1 MKKQWLL
8 LAATAASLS
17 GCYEVQSEGIQQLGS
32 FRVVVQK
39 ISPVGSTQP
48 LDVVPSCIKAHNVT
62 RTEDVP
68 VSVRGTKDCRYV
80 IPNAA
85 VEMLLDITALD
96 KAGKA
101 LDFTGPVTFKVVPGD
116 LSDDYSYAWTM
127 LSHGRST
134 GDVKVRARNVYG
146 EVRVWAM
153 DEPMEL
159 RYTDGGIRFYTDG
172 GMADPKQFPQEPDSG
187 RSYTAGSSDT
197 VYFQEPT
204 LQSVQSPQGND
215 NRSSP
220 FVGQFVTI
228 GRAPESGSVQYQN
241 CPDRDLDGDGLP
253 DPEAPKPVTLL
264 VTGTD
269 PSGFFVTDI
278 TACPAREDLSAAAQ
292 VRVPEPGG
300 LLPGAFNSVFVYN
313 YSFPEG
319 LDPGDLLWTLSG
331 SIQEFTSTTQ
341 LTFPSWTVR
350 ERVRELPPSQWNK
363 YLALVPPVE
372 LSLRHC
378 GLDNTL
384 APFVTDTTCGQNRRN
399 MKLESLESGLVKLR
413 RVRFPQVF
421 KNCDFNGDGQVP
433 MFCETTVDGVWT
445 WAGCA
450 FPAPAVD
457 PDAAERQC
465 SIDCTTS
472 GGAYQ
477 NTRCSE
483 KAQFTGFGQFVV
495 ELAGPGPRAAG
506 LDDTLSNRQQ
516 SVLVSDTSSKRL
528 SSGYEPGV
536 AVSIWCDVDT
546 HMKLGDG
553 TVTATKAD
561 ELLPARTRKDVIME
575 STKSIAAFLAAQP
588 VATSPAPRC
597 YAARNTHTRVL
608 LMTKDAVPDLKVDC
622 DEGTTPETRNTEAA
636 RQCRNLHEASFDVV
650 GHLRQVQAARPRW
663 MVLPRDQDDLCCYP
677 GPGLECPKPIKPCP

>member
-17 GCYEVQSEGIQQLGS
+17 GCYEVTSAGTQELGS
-32 FRVVVQK
+32 FRVVVQS
-39 ISPVGSTQP
+39 ISAVSSSGGLQA
-48 LDVVPSCIKAHNVT
+48 LEVVPSCVKTHGGNV
-62 RTEDVP
+62 P
-68 VSVRGTKDCRYV
+68 ASLRGTQDCRYV
-80 IPNAA
+80 IPNGQ
-85 VEMLLDITALD
+85 VELLLDITALD
-96 KAGKA
+96 KTGKA

-116 LSDDYSYAWTM
+116 LAEDYSYAWTT
-127 LSHGRST
+127 LNRGRGT
-134 GDVKVRARNVYG
+134 GKVRARNVYG
-146 EVRVWAM
+146 EVRVWAV

-172 GMADPKQFPQEPDSG
+172 GLADPKQFPQEPDSG
-187 RSYTAGSSDT
+187 RTYAAGSSDT

-204 LQSVQSPQGND
+204 LQSIQSPQGND

-241 CPDRDLDGDGLP
+241 CPDRDLNGDGLP

-269 PSGFFVTDI
+269 PSGFFVTDL
-278 TACPAREDLSAAAQ
+278 TACPVREDVTSAAQ
-292 VRVPEPGG
+292 VRVPEPSGF
-300 LLPGAFNSVFVYN
+300 LPGAFTSVFVYN

-331 SIQEFTSTTQ
+331 SLQEFTSTTQ

-350 ERVRELPPSQWNK
+350 ERVRELPPDQWNK
-363 YLALVPPVE
+363 YLALSPPVE

-378 GLDNTL
+378 GLSNEL
-384 APFVTDTTCGQNRRN
+384 APFITDTTCGQNRRN
-399 MKLESLESGLVKLR
+399 LKLESLESGLVKLR

-421 KNCDFNGDGQVP
+421 KNCDYNGDGKVP
-433 MFCETTVDGVWT
+433 MFCETTVDGVWK

-450 FPAPAVD
+450 IPPPAVD
-457 PDAAERQC
+457 PDTEERQC

-472 GGAYQ
+472 SGAYQ
-477 NTRCSE
+477 TTRCSE
-483 KAQFTGFGQFVV
+483 KAQFNGFGQFVV
-495 ELAGPGPRAAG
+495 ELAGPGPREAG
-506 LDDTLSNRQQ
+506 LDDTLANRQQ
-516 SVLVSDTSSKRL
+516 SVALSNTSQKL

-536 AVSIWCDVDT
+536 SVSIWCEVDT
-546 HMKLGDG
+546 HLKLGG
-553 TVTATKAD
+553 ATVTATTAD
-561 ELLPARTRKDVIME
+561 ELLPAKTRKDVIMG
-575 STKSIAAFLAAQP
+575 SGNSLVAFLAAQP
-588 VATSPAPRC
+588 VATTPAPKC
-597 YAARNTHTRVL
+597 TVARNPHTRVL
-608 LMTKDAVPDLKVDC
+608 LLTKDAVPDLKVDC
-622 DEGTTPETRNTEAA
+622 EEGTTPETQSTEAA
-636 RQCRNLHEASFDVV
+636 RQCRYLHEASFDVV

-677 GPGLECPKPIKPCP
+677 GPGLECPKPIKPCQ

>member
-1 MKKQWLL
+1 MKKQWLV

-17 GCYEVQSEGIQQLGS
+17 GCYEVTSTGTQALGS
-32 FRVVVQK
+32 FRVVVQS
-39 ISPVGSTQP
+39 ISAVGSGGGLQP
-48 LDVVPSCIKAHNVT
+48 LDVVPSCLKAHNVIK
-62 RTEDVP
+62 TEDVP
-68 VSVRGTKDCRYV
+68 AKVRGTQDCRFV
-80 IPNAA
+80 IPNGQ
-85 VEMLLDITALD
+85 VELLLDITALD
-96 KAGKA
+96 KTGKA

-116 LSDDYSYAWTM
+116 LAEDYSYAWAT
-127 LSHGRST
+127 LNRGRGT
-134 GDVKVRARNVYG
+134 GKVRAQNVYG

-159 RYTDGGIRFYTDG
+159 RYTDGGVRFYTDG
-172 GMADPKQFPQEPDSG
+172 GVEDPKQFPREPDAG
-187 RSYTAGSSDT
+187 RSFAAGSSET

-204 LQSVQSPQGND
+204 LQAIQSPQGND

-241 CPDRDLDGDGLP
+241 CPDRDLNGDGLP

-278 TACPAREDLSAAAQ
+278 TSCPVREDLSSAAQ
-292 VRVPEPGG
+292 VRVPEPSGF
-300 LLPGAFNSVFVYN
+300 LPGAFNSIFVYN

-331 SIQEFTSTTQ
+331 SLQEFTSTTQ

-350 ERVRELPPSQWNK
+350 ERVRELPPDQWTK
-363 YLALVPPVE
+363 YLVLAPPVE

-378 GLDNTL
+378 GLDDTL
-384 APFVTDTTCGQNRRN
+384 APFVTDSTCGQNRRN
-399 MKLESLESGLVKLR
+399 MKLESMESGLVKLR

-457 PDAAERQC
+457 PDAEERQC

-477 NTRCSE
+477 NLRCSE
-483 KAQFTGFGQFVV
+483 KSQFSSFGQFVV
-495 ELAGPGPRAAG
+495 ELTGPGPRDAG
-506 LDDTLSNRQQ
+506 LDGTLANRQQ
-516 SVLVSDTSSKRL
+516 NVTVSDTSSKRL

-536 AVSIWCDVDT
+536 GVSIWCDVDT
-546 HMKLGDG
+546 HVKLGDAA
-553 TVTATKAD
+553 VTATKAD
-561 ELLPARTRKDVIME
+561 ELLPAKTRMDVITE
-575 STKSIAAFLAAQP
+575 NGKSMVAFLAAQP
-588 VATSPAPRC
+588 VATTPAPSC
-597 YAARNTHTRVL
+597 SVARNTHTRVL
-608 LMTKDAVPDLKVDC
+608 LMTKDAVPDLNVDC
-622 DEGTTPETRNTEAA
+622 NEGTGATEAEK
-636 RQCRNLHEASFDVV
+636 QCRYLHGASFDVV

-663 MVLPRDQDDLCCYP
+663 MVLPRDQDDFCCYP
-677 GPGLECPKPIKPCP
+677 GPGLECPKPIKPCQ

>member
-8 LAATAASLS
+8 LAATAASLT
-17 GCYEVQSEGIQQLGS
+17 GCYEVPSAGTQELGS

-39 ISPVGSTQP
+39 ISPVGSLLP
-48 LDVVPSCIKAHNVT
+48 LDVVPSCLKANNVT

-68 VSVRGTKDCRYV
+68 AKVRGTKDCRYV
-80 IPNAA
+80 IPNGA
-85 VEMLLDITALD
+85 VELLLDITALD
-96 KAGKA
+96 KTGKA
-101 LDFTGPVTFKVVPGD
+101 LDFNGPVTFKVVPGD
-116 LSDDYSYAWTM
+116 LSDDYSYAWTT
-127 LSHGRST
+127 LRNGRST

-172 GMADPKQFPQEPDSG
+172 GMGDPKQFPQEPDSG
-187 RSYTAGSSDT
+187 RTYAAGSSDT

-204 LQSVQSPQGND
+204 LQAIQSPQGND

-220 FVGQFVTI
+220 FVGQFVTV

-241 CPDRDLDGDGLP
+241 CPDRDLNGDGLP
-253 DPEAPKPVTLL
+253 DPEPAKPVTLL

-278 TACPAREDLSAAAQ
+278 TACPAREDVTSAAQ
-292 VRVPEPGG
+292 VRVPEPSGY
-300 LLPGAFNSVFVYN
+300 LPGAFNSVFVYN

-341 LTFPSWTVR
+341 ITFPSWTVR
-350 ERVRELPPSQWNK
+350 EHVRELPPDQWNK
-363 YLALVPPVE
+363 YLALAPPVE
-372 LSLRHC
+372 LTLRHC

-399 MKLESLESGLVKLR
+399 MKLESMESGLVKLR

-450 FPAPAVD
+450 FPPPAVD
-457 PDAAERQC
+457 PDAEERQC

-477 NTRCSE
+477 NLRCSE
-483 KAQFTGFGQFVV
+483 KAQFTSFGQFVV
-495 ELAGPGPRAAG
+495 ELAGPGPREAG
-506 LDDTLSNRQQ
+506 LDDTLSSRQQ
-516 SVLVSDTSSKRL
+516 DVLVSDTSSKRL

-546 HMKLGDG
+546 HVKLGDG
-553 TVTATKAD
+553 TATATRAD

-575 STKSIAAFLAAQP
+575 SGKSVAAFLAAQP

-597 YAARNTHTRVL
+597 SVARNTHTRVL
-608 LMTKDAVPDLKVDC
+608 LLTKDAVPDLKVDC
-622 DEGTTPETRNTEAA
+622 SEGTEATQDTDAA
-636 RQCRNLHEASFDVV
+636 RQCRYLHGASFDVV

-677 GPGLECPKPIKPCP
+677 GPGLECPRPIKPCP